1 MSNITDEE
9 FKFKINNHFALYRMN
24 LRSPLIQQVSLNH
37 WYRIE
42 VFLVNEIGLFK
53 RADIEPNGRVYLGCD
68 LLIPSSPSSTNISL
82 TPFQRDESYQIS
94 VRPSTIASSTL
105 PITDIAGFI
114 GNGKG
119 SFEYK
124 ITIDKEKHKNQ
135 HSQLGPR
142 YLRIYC
148 RQCDQFP
155 KQLKTPPPKNLDDL
169 ILPLVVGPIELT
181 NKDPDQLLPTNTLI
195 ENWPSATLTIHNTY
209 RLFSFQSSNNN
220 EDNGKENNNIAIH
233 ESWESGIPGKIWDSA
248 LVMFK
253 MLKLMVQKNKT
264 IFDGKHIMD
273 LSAGTGLIGLS
284 IVEDAKPSKVTIT
297 ELDEA
302 LNLINDNV
310 NLNKYLTTKCSL
322 NVKSLLWG
330 DKQQALECGKAD
342 IILASDVLYESE
354 FFEDLVQTFVDV
366 CNTNGKIYI
375 GYKRRGL
382 DHHEEERFWK
392 LCEQHFNITLLND
405 PSTIDSDKDA
415 VPPLAFESGVQI
427 YKLAFK

>member
-1 MSNITDEE
+1 
-9 FKFKINNHFALYRMN
+9 MN
-24 LRSPLIQQVSLNH
+24 LRSPLIQQVSLDH

-68 LLIPSSPSSTNISL
+68 LLIPSSTATSL
-82 TPFQRDESYQIS
+82 TPFQRDESYQIY
-94 VRPSTIASSTL
+94 VRPCTLASSTL
-105 PITDIAGFI
+105 PITDIAGFL

-124 ITIDKEKHKNQ
+124 ITINKEKHQNQ
-135 HSQLGPR
+135 PPQLGPR

-155 KQLKTPPPKNLDDL
+155 KQLKTPPPENLDDL

-181 NKDPDQLLPTNTLI
+181 DIDPDLVLPTNTPI
-195 ENWPSATLTIHNTY
+195 ENLPSSIPTVHDTY
-209 RLFSFQSSNNN
+209 RLFSFQSSSNN
-220 EDNGKENNNIAIH
+220 EVGGKDNINIAIH

-248 LVMFK
+248 LVMYK

-264 IFDGKHIMD
+264 ILDGKHIMD

-284 IVEDAKPSKVTIT
+284 VVEDANPSKVTIT

-322 NVKSLLWG
+322 NVKALLWG
-330 DKQQALECGKAD
+330 DKQQAQGCGKAD

-354 FFEDLVQTFVDV
+354 FFEDLVKTFVDV
-366 CNTNGKIYI
+366 CNTNGRIYI

-382 DHHEEERFWK
+382 DHNEEERFWK

-405 PSTIDSDKDA
+405 PSINDSDKDV

-427 YKLAFK
+427 YKLIFK